1 MRFKERRNLKQKL
14 KDILSFAQLVVKTKN
29 IVICTSLFAEDGAE
43 AFLVRALR
51 VARLFYLVLN
61 CRRLVAADIL
71 HAYAA
76 AYLNSYTKRQVIQKL
91 VSLLKWLLT

>member
-29 IVICTSLFAEDGAE
+29 VVIFTSLFAEDGTE

-51 VARLFYLVLN
+51 VARLFCLVQQIKFLIADV
-61 CRRLVAADIL
+61 LVPL
-71 HAYAA
+71 TYST
-76 AYLNSYTKRQVIQKL
+76 LT
-91 VSLLKWLLT
+91 LLPI